1 MSIDLKKDRE
11 DIKSK
16 ISSFKTAV
24 SVSENSKKLKDKFSG
39 DNLQE
44 DIVKNVE
51 NLTDV
56 ISGKTEDFKKNI
68 KNQYEEL
75 IDLFKLSNDT
85 PSSTGRTESTQF
97 LLDQLLNAS
106 KNTLSRISEI
116 FTSELIS
123 TAGCSEEQLFNGCQ
137 EGDNNCQNKI
147 YIQVNQIDLFRIL
160 FLNPNEGNN
169 SLYYESEDTT
179 VGDVPFSLNK
189 ELYNRLQNPGV
200 SYKDEYGDYYKG
212 ASSNSIM
219 DFRYITSFID
229 SNGDTQNGDYFE
241 VTLVNRINGNNVS
254 DFLIDYYKSI
264 DIISLDELL
273 INLMNSITNYL
284 DISVGR
290 SDGELR
296 EKSKFEKIINR
307 ILGLC
312 FDSNEEID
320 VSGTAKISELDVLNE
335 NFFTVDNIDLRNI
348 ENEVNN
354 IKLGVVELEDCD
366 NVKLPVNVDFISDR
380 MKNLRELPKNKQLES
395 FSNIVDETS
404 NDENLSQD
412 STGRLNINISLKNDL
427 LKNIP
432 LSIINTVLSPKSVLG
447 IMIVLKSVES
457 QIVNEIE
464 DLESFKNNMKT
475 FLVNLTSKITSIY
488 IEELFNLLKN
498 NIDELVRILMKDI
511 FKEREERRVI
521 MITSLLS
528 TLLTVG
534 SFVNDWR
541 KCKSVVDQIM
551 ELLSLALRN
560 SRDRIPDVVLAL
572 SPRSDGFSPTRALTN
587 VVDGLQSLGLPTGDL
602 PSGAP
607 NVAVAAIAE
616 QIKGAY
622 REQVEHGKT
631 EVFIPPL
638 AVVAFGGGTTSPGR
652 GTGKS
657 Y

>member
-273 INLMNSITNYL
+273 INLMNSVTNYL

-404 NDENLSQD
+404 NDENFSQD

-551 ELLSLALRN
+551 ELLSLSLRN

-607 NVAVAAIAE
+607 NVAVAAIDE

>member
-273 INLMNSITNYL
+273 INLMNSVTNYL

-404 NDENLSQD
+404 NDENFSQD

-551 ELLSLALRN
+551 ELLSLSLRN

>member
-1 MSIDLKKDRE
+1 
-11 DIKSK
+11 
-16 ISSFKTAV
+16 
-24 SVSENSKKLKDKFSG
+24 
-39 DNLQE
+39 
-44 DIVKNVE
+44 
-51 NLTDV
+51 
-56 ISGKTEDFKKNI
+56 
-68 KNQYEEL
+68 
-75 IDLFKLSNDT
+75 
-85 PSSTGRTESTQF
+85 
-97 LLDQLLNAS
+97 
-106 KNTLSRISEI
+106 
-116 FTSELIS
+116 
-123 TAGCSEEQLFNGCQ
+123 
-137 EGDNNCQNKI
+137 
-147 YIQVNQIDLFRIL
+147 
-160 FLNPNEGNN
+160 
-169 SLYYESEDTT
+169 
-179 VGDVPFSLNK
+179 
-189 ELYNRLQNPGV
+189 
-200 SYKDEYGDYYKG
+200 
-212 ASSNSIM
+212 
-219 DFRYITSFID
+219 
-229 SNGDTQNGDYFE
+229 
-241 VTLVNRINGNNVS
+241 
-254 DFLIDYYKSI
+254 
-264 DIISLDELL
+264 
-273 INLMNSITNYL
+273 
-284 DISVGR
+284 
-290 SDGELR
+290 
-296 EKSKFEKIINR
+296 
-307 ILGLC
+307 
-312 FDSNEEID
+312 
-320 VSGTAKISELDVLNE
+320 
-335 NFFTVDNIDLRNI
+335 
-348 ENEVNN
+348 
-354 IKLGVVELEDCD
+354 
-366 NVKLPVNVDFISDR
+366 

-404 NDENLSQD
+404 NDENFSQD

-616 QIKGAY
+616 QIKGVY